1 MFQNKLCAVLW
12 TSILIMGLTACG
24 SGSVQVSSSGAQ
36 LTGISITPADP
47 AIATNSSQPFTAIG
61 IYSDNTTQDLTNA
74 VTWSSSD
81 TTVAT
86 IIEPAL
92 SSAKTNNGKAYAYG
106 KKAGT
111 TTITATSG
119 STSGSTT
126 LTVTSATLVS
136 LTVTPANP
144 SVAKGSTQQFAAT
157 GTFSDSTTQDLTAQ
171 VTWNS
176 SNTGVATISTSG
188 LATGIAAGTVTITA
202 TSGAISGTATLAVT
216 AVTTTGSATLS
227 WAAPATNTDGTALTD
242 LAGYKV
248 YYGTSSGNYTTVV
261 NIGNVLSYTVNNLA
275 SGHTYYFAVTAYD
288 STGLESGYSAEA
300 SKTL

>member
-1 MFQNKLCAVLW
+1 MFQNKLSAVLW

-36 LTGISITPADP
+36 LTGISVTPSNP
-47 AIATNSSQPFTAIG
+47 AIATNTSQPFTAIG

-86 IIEPAL
+86 VSEPAL
-92 SSAKTNNGKAYAYG
+92 SSAKSNNGKAYAYG
-106 KKAGT
+106 RNAGT

-126 LTVTSATLVS
+126 LTVTAATLVS
-136 LTVTPANP
+136 LTVTPANR
-144 SVAKGSTQQFAAT
+144 SIAAGSTQQFIAT

-176 SNTGVATISTSG
+176 SNTGVSTISTSG
-188 LATGIAAGTVTITA
+188 LAAGAAGGTVTITA
-202 TSGAISGTATLAVT
+202 TSGSISGTATLTVT

-242 LAGYKV
+242 LAGYKI
-248 YYGTSSGNYTTVV
+248 YYGTASSNYTTVINV
-261 NIGNVLSYTVNNLA
+261 GNMLSYTINNLA